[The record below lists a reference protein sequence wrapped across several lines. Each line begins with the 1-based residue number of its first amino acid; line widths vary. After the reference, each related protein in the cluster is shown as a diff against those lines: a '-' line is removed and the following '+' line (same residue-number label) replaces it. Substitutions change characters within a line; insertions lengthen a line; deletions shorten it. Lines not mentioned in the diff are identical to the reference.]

1 MLIALPICT
10 IQVARGRGRRLPSPL
25 SASAC
30 IRSPLIAAV
39 GLYAGF
45 LYGYPSA
52 LGLLDSKYLGVNLGP
67 LTVGIGASMAFSI
80 QLVGISL
87 AGDCR

>member
-1 MLIALPICT
+1 MQGLRPSSPIASERIC
-10 IQVARGRGRRLPSPL
+10 V
-25 SASAC
+25 
-30 IRSPLIAAV
+30 IRSPLIATV